1 MKPLLPPLPVTRAP
15 LLVYEFQ
22 GWRWWCKKCRDI
34 SETGYSCPGT
44 ARFASRERYDTKHN
58 GDKIMT
64 ADDITTAV
72 SPEEDPKYLIKVS
85 STDPDHQVTAVTISD
100 PETDDPT
107 TPQPE
112 CITCHGRGAPDV
124 QEAVERLR
132 GFLVGDTAS
141 SPVATD
147 MLTVLNALEKH
158 HQ

>member
-1 MKPLLPPLPVTRAP
+1 
-15 LLVYEFQ
+15 
-22 GWRWWCKKCRDI
+22 
-34 SETGYSCPGT
+34 
-44 ARFASRERYDTKHN
+44 
-58 GDKIMT
+58 MT

-112 CITCHGRGAPDV
+112 CITCHGQGSPTV
-124 QEAVERLR
+124 QDAVELLEERLR
-132 GFLVGDTAS
+132 QTTANI
-141 SPVATD
+141 SPSATHRAIRV
-147 MLTVLNALEKH
+147 VLDALEKH